1 MEIWSYVII
10 VAIMSALNWF
20 TVNRQI
26 KNSNEQFRTLL
37 ESQIEAD
44 RRERRREVG
53 SEALILLRNE
63 LASMAEKLE
72 TLVDYS
78 MQATR
83 TGGTKG
89 EINKRQNEAAEKWDE
104 YLSSGEFH
112 RALHMQWDFDLA
124 HQAHEIFRDYQ
135 SAIQEVIGLVPAVDG
150 KTGLKIMNEVE
161 ERVKKNAKK
170 VAEVQLRIREELE
183 KL

>member
-20 TVNRQI
+20 TVDRQI
-26 KNSNEQFRTLL
+26 KNSNEQSRKLL
-37 ESQIEAD
+37 ESQVEAD

-63 LASMAEKLE
+63 IASMAEKLE

-78 MQATR
+78 MQAVR
-83 TGGTKG
+83 AGGTKG
-89 EINKRQNEAAEKWDE
+89 DINKSQREAGEKWDE
-104 YLSSGEFH
+104 YLSSGDFH
-112 RALHMQWDFDLA
+112 RVLHMQWNFDLA
-124 HQAHEIFRDYQ
+124 RQAHEIFRDYQ
-135 SAIQEVIGLVPAVDG
+135 SAVQEVIGLVPAVDG
-150 KTGLKIMNEVE
+150 KSGLKIMNEVK
-161 ERVKKNAKK
+161 ERMQKNPKK
-170 VAEVQLRIREELE
+170 VAELQMRIREELE